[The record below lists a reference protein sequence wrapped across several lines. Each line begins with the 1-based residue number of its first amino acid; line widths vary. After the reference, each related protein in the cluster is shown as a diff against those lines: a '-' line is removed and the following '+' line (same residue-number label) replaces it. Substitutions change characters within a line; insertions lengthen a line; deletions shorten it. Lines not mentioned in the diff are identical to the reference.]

1 VRRVVIT
8 GLGVIAPNGT
18 GKQAFWEACVNG
30 VSGAG
35 PVTRFDASPMTSQI
49 ACEVNDF
56 DPGEYELTE
65 YESTSLDRHVQLAVA
80 SAVRAV
86 EDAELDVRTVDRERA
101 GVWIGSTNSAPTTFE
116 GVWEELTDKGAESL
130 VGKQLPPEFY
140 FGILS
145 NAAGSAIA
153 VRYGFNGPTALIS
166 DACSSGVD
174 AMEQAYLSIVDG
186 FCDVALTGGTDAS
199 VTPMGLTCYCVLGAV
214 SRRNDDPQGA
224 SRPFDRDR
232 DGFVL
237 GEGSAMFVV
246 EELEHAR
253 ARGARIYAEVLGV
266 ATNLNAYHMTALP
279 AEGGPLAKVMLDA
292 LRRAGLTPAD
302 VDYLNAHGTSTPV
315 NDRSESGAAKLA
327 FGEHAPNIP
336 VSSTKCM
343 IGHTQGAASAH
354 QLVVLCMTM
363 RDQVIHPTINYEN
376 PDPECD
382 LDYVPNTAREAKVDV
397 AMANASGF
405 GGINSSIVLG
415 RWGREG

>member
-1 VRRVVIT
+1 MRRVVIT
-8 GLGVIAPNGT
+8 GLGVIAPNGI
-18 GKQAFWEACVNG
+18 GKQAFWDACVNG

-56 DPGEYELTE
+56 DPGEYGLTE
-65 YESTSLDRHVQLAVA
+65 YESTSLDRHVQLALA
-80 SAVRAV
+80 SAVRRW
-86 EDAELDVRTVDRERA
+86 RTPTSTSSRSTGERA

-116 GVWEELTDKGAESL
+116 SVWEELTDKGAESL
-130 VGKQLPPEFY
+130 VGKPLPPEFY

-145 NAAGSAIA
+145 NAAGSSIA
-153 VRYGFNGPTALIS
+153 VRYGFKGPTALIS

-174 AMEQAYLSIVDG
+174 AMEQAYLAIVEG

-327 FGEHAPNIP
+327 YGEHAKNIP

-376 PDPECD
+376 PDPDCD
-382 LDYVPNTAREAKVDV
+382 LDYVPNVAREAKVDV

-415 RWGREG
+415 RWGRKG